1 MTFIQRFGSA
11 LNLNVHLHLLVLDGG
26 YAFSDGTAQFHCA
39 LAPPQAELERLLDTF
54 VRRITRTVVRAGALG
69 EDPEQSWLD
78 LEQGSAL
85 ERLAASAVRYR
96 ISVGPQAGRKTMTLR
111 SASAV
116 ARDGKRVKP
125 LTAQRDGFSL
135 NAAVACNMDQREKL
149 ERVCRYVARVP
160 IALERLSVDG
170 DGLMVYE
177 LKHAFRDGTTHVC
190 CSSRWTLYRG
200 WPRWWRARA
209 SIWFAITA
217 CLPRMPNTAAT
228 SSPRCRQRRH
238 VLTNSL
244 RPRRPSRAPR

>member
-1 MTFIQRFGSA
+1 MRGYSKRNQ
-11 LNLNVHLHLLVLDGG
+11 LLRKVR
-26 YAFSDGTAQFHCA
+26 
-39 LAPPQAELERLLDTF
+39 PRLLPLLRLTQLHHHDT
-54 VRRITRTVVRAGALG
+54 VL
-69 EDPEQSWLD
+69 
-78 LEQGSAL
+78 
-85 ERLAASAVRYR
+85 RYR

-116 ARDGKRVKP
+116 ARDGKRVKA

-200 WPRWWRARA
+200 WPRGWRARA